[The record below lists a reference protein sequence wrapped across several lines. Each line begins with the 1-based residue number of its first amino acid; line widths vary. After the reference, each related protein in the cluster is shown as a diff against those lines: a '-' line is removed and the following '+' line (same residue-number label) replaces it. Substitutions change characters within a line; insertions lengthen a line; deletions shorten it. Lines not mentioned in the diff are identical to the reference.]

1 MNHKHTNTLIK
12 ETSPYL
18 LQHAHNP
25 VEWYPWGPEALE
37 RAKAEQKPIMLS
49 IGYSACHWCHVMERE
64 SFENEDIAA
73 IMNQN
78 FINIKV
84 DREERPDL
92 DQIYQTVV
100 QMFLGEGGGWP
111 LNIFLTPEGKPFY
124 GGTYFPSVDRH
135 NLPSFPRVLLA
146 VADAYKQKH
155 EDIQKTTLQIINGL
169 SQLNVF
175 HSYKETIS
183 IEAVKEAA
191 QSIAESFEPIYGGF
205 GDAPKFPNTMTLSLL
220 LRYNKITGD
229 TTTLYHVKH
238 TLKKMA
244 DGGIYDHLGGGFHRY
259 SVDKEW
265 QIPHF
270 EKMMYDNSQLINLYL
285 GAYQAT
291 GDEFF
296 KDVAVK
302 SLAYIRRE
310 MLSPE
315 GGFYSTQDADIE
327 GEEGKFFVW
336 TPYEVIDILGEEI
349 GRIFC
354 RYYDVTNHGNFE
366 GKNILHANIPLEVIA
381 EEFHKPPE
389 EVDHILKNAR
399 QKMFLS
405 REKRGKPFRDEKILT
420 SWNALM
426 ISAAVKAYNT
436 LGDIDYL
443 KMGRECTDFTLKNL
457 FKNNRL
463 LSNYKNGAARLNGYL
478 DDYAFFI
485 ASLLD
490 IYEATFESAYLE
502 KANLI
507 TNIMLEQFWDESG
520 DGGFYFTGDDH
531 EPLITRT
538 KSGYDHSI
546 PSGNAIA
553 AMDLLRLYH
562 LMDSNDYLIKAEQIL
577 RLFYQPSQENTF
589 GYASMFSALD
599 FYLEKPKEIMVSGKK
614 ESHEAVEMLR
624 QIHKLY
630 LPNKTI
636 TFVDTKQTKK
646 GRLPSILRGKTL
658 KGDKL
663 TVYVCHNFTC
673 SMPVTEWADL
683 KELLLSK

>member
-49 IGYSACHWCHVMERE
+49 FGYSACHWCHVMERE

-124 GGTYFPSVDRH
+124 GGTYFTPVDHH

-265 QIPHF
+265 LIPHF

-310 MLSPE
+310 MLSSE

-336 TPYEVIDILGEEI
+336 TPYEVMDILGEEL

-366 GKNILHANIPLEVIA
+366 GKNILHTDISLEVIA
-381 EEFHKPPE
+381 EEFHKSPE
-389 EVDHILKNAR
+389 EVDHLLKNAR

-420 SWNALM
+420 GWNALM
-426 ISAAVKAYNT
+426 ISAVVKAYNI
-436 LGDIDYL
+436 LGDMDYL
-443 KMGRECTDFTLKNL
+443 KMGRECTDFILRNL

-463 LSNYKNGAARLNGYL
+463 LSNYKDGAAKLNGYL
-478 DDYAFFI
+478 DDYAFF
-485 ASLLD
+485 AAALLD
-490 IYEATFESAYLE
+490 LYEATFESAYLE

-577 RLFYQPSQENTF
+577 RLFYQPSQENPF

-599 FYLEKPKEIMVSGKK
+599 FYLERPKEIMVSGKK

>member
-1 MNHKHTNTLIK
+1 
-12 ETSPYL
+12 
-18 LQHAHNP
+18 
-25 VEWYPWGPEALE
+25 
-37 RAKAEQKPIMLS
+37 
-49 IGYSACHWCHVMERE
+49 
-64 SFENEDIAA
+64 
-73 IMNQN
+73 
-78 FINIKV
+78 
-84 DREERPDL
+84 
-92 DQIYQTVV
+92 
-100 QMFLGEGGGWP
+100 
-111 LNIFLTPEGKPFY
+111 
-124 GGTYFPSVDRH
+124 
-135 NLPSFPRVLLA
+135 
-146 VADAYKQKH
+146 
-155 EDIQKTTLQIINGL
+155 
-169 SQLNVF
+169 
-175 HSYKETIS
+175 
-183 IEAVKEAA
+183 
-191 QSIAESFEPIYGGF
+191 
-205 GDAPKFPNTMTLSLL
+205 
-220 LRYNKITGD
+220 
-229 TTTLYHVKH
+229 YHVKH

-244 DGGIYDHLGGGFHRY
+244 DGGIYDHLGGSFHRY
-259 SVDKEW
+259 SVDKQW
-265 QIPHF
+265 LIPHF
-270 EKMMYDNSQLINLYL
+270 EKMLYDNSQLINLYL
-285 GAYQAT
+285 EAYQTT
-291 GDEFF
+291 GDESF
-296 KDVAVK
+296 KDIAVN
-302 SLAYIRRE
+302 SLTYIQRE

-336 TPYEVIDILGEEI
+336 TPYEVIDVLGEEI
-349 GRIFC
+349 GSIFC

-366 GKNILHANIPLEVIA
+366 GKNILHTDISLEVIA

-399 QKMFLS
+399 HKMFLS

-426 ISAAVKAYNT
+426 ISAVVKAYNI
-436 LGDIDYL
+436 LGDMDYL
-443 KMGRECTDFTLKNL
+443 KMGRECTDFILRNL

-463 LSNYKNGAARLNGYL
+463 LSNYKDGAAKLSGYL
-478 DDYAFFI
+478 DDYAFF
-485 ASLLD
+485 AAALLD
-490 IYEATFESAYLE
+490 LYEATFESTYLE

-577 RLFYQPSQENTF
+577 RLFYQPSQENPF

-599 FYLEKPKEIMVSGKK
+599 FYLERPKEIMVSGKK
-614 ESHEAVEMLR
+614 ESHEVVEMLR

-636 TFVDTKQTKK
+636 TFVDTEQTKK